1 MTCVAA
7 VVVTFNRL
15 NLLKI
20 CLESI
25 KNQTFPVEK
34 IYLVD
39 NASTDGTEQ
48 WVKEFAL
55 VLFPNIQ
62 YIRTEKN
69 LGGAGGFALGMRKAY
84 DDGVDYMWLMD
95 DDVAARPNCLKD
107 LLNLCGNAGIIHP
120 TRYEINGNIIRWHHY
135 YDPFTTIKTRT
146 NVEDNDEY
154 LVATNVACFEG
165 ALIKRQVVEL
175 IGFPCED
182 YFIHNDDMIY
192 GYLTSRKF
200 PVLYTSKAKMDKLIL
215 LSKKIPPWK
224 MYFVIRNE
232 IISQFLILK
241 TIKNN
246 KYKFF
251 SRFFLILN
259 LTRIFFQ
266 FVRSF
271 ESAKKSFLGVID
283 AIAFCARWEPRSTP
297 VFEENRIK
305 TGSS

>member
-1 MTCVAA
+1 MTRVAA

-25 KNQTFPVEK
+25 KNQTFPVET
-34 IYLVD
+34 IYLID

-69 LGGAGGFALGMRKAY
+69 LGGAGGFSLGMIKAY
-84 DDGVDYMWLMD
+84 DGGADYIWLMD
-95 DDVAARPNCLKD
+95 DDVAARPNCLEH
-107 LLNLCGNAGIIHP
+107 LLDMCGNAGIIHP
-120 TRYEINGNIIRWHHY
+120 TRYELNGNAIRWHHY
-135 YDPFTTIKTRT
+135 YDPLTTMRTRT

-165 ALIKRQVVEL
+165 ALVKRQVIES
-175 IGFPCED
+175 IGFPRED
-182 YFIHNDDMIY
+182 YFISHDDMIY
-192 GYLTSRKF
+192 GYLVSNKF

-215 LSKKIPPWK
+215 ISKKVPSWK
-224 MYFVIRNE
+224 IYFMTRNE

-241 TIKNN
+241 LIKND
-246 KYKFF
+246 KHKLFSKFIL
-251 SRFFLILN
+251 SLN
-259 LTRIFFQ
+259 LIRIFFQ
-266 FVRSF
+266 YVRSF
-271 ESAKKSFLGVID
+271 ESARKYFFGLID
-283 AIAFCARWEPRSTP
+283 AILFC
-297 VFEENRIK
+297 VK
-305 TGSS
+305 K